1 MAAPKG
7 NQFAAKSRMFEN
19 QLKAAFAKDDY
30 AALRRIAEK
39 SIQLA
44 EAGEPWAVQFIA
56 DRLDG
61 KPKQQTEITGEG
73 GSPLRVILS
82 EADGNL

>member
-7 NQFAAKSRMFEN
+7 NQFAAKSKMFER
-19 QLKAAFAKDDY
+19 QLHAAFARDDY

-39 SIQLA
+39 TIEIA
-44 EAGEPWAVQFIA
+44 ETGESWAVTFIR
-56 DRLDG
+56 DTLDG

-82 EADGNL
+82 EADAGL